1 MRRYYQEIRWYLKF
15 VFRRYI
21 AKSEWKMI
29 LNRTESIVV
38 MSCGVYGNYDSG
50 WVDGTMDTEC
60 VSLWPMGV
68 SRYQI

>member
-38 MSCGVYGNYDSG
+38 MSCGVYGNYDSAVRRWISTG
-50 WVDGTMDTEC
+50 
-60 VSLWPMGV
+60 SFAKV
-68 SRYQI
+68 SRGDGALTLG